1 MAENREENCGRNG
14 KRLNQQGMQRRA
26 RTPEEEQAYYQK
38 RQGGE
43 YNGQG
48 GYYQGAP
55 DDRQGGYY
63 QGSPN
68 GQQGGYYQESPNGQ
82 QGGYYQGNPNGR
94 QGGYYQGNPNGR
106 QGGYYQGN
114 PNGQQGGYYQEA
126 QNGPGNGY
134 YQGGPNGYYQQ
145 GNQQGYY
152 EEPDGGKK
160 GRKGKR
166 KKKHRKLIFAIEII
180 VLLVLAV
187 GLFGAAQLGRMGRI
201 HLKDIVVNSGL
212 TSKKGYRNLA
222 LFGVD
227 SRDGEPDGGTNSDT
241 IMVCSIN
248 QKTGEI
254 RLVSVYRDTYL
265 DVNEGSY
272 SKANSAYAGGGPER
286 AINMLNKNLDLDIT
300 DFATVDFSAVIEA
313 VDLLGGIDIE
323 LTDEEV
329 KWLNA
334 YLIETSQVT
343 GVSYENVQ
351 SSGMQHLSGIQA
363 MAYCRIRYT
372 EGWDYK
378 RTERQRLVLEKI
390 FEGAKSQGVTTLAS
404 MITTMMP
411 YIKTSLSNTEIIA
424 LAADIGKY
432 TIADTQGFP
441 YDKVAADVDAGDCV
455 VPVNLAANVKQLH
468 EYLFGDTDYTVSDTV
483 QQISNQIINNTG
495 IQ

>member
-26 RTPEEEQAYYQK
+26 RTPEEEQAYYQN

-68 GQQGGYYQESPNGQ
+68 GQQGGYYQGSPNGQ

-180 VLLVLAV
+180 VLLVLAI

-227 SRDGEPDGGTNSDT
+227 SRDGELDGGTNSDT

-334 YLIETSQVT
+334 YLVETSQVT
-343 GVSYENVQ
+343 GVSYENVP

-455 VPVNLAANVKQLH
+455 VPVNLAANVKPLH

>member
-68 GQQGGYYQESPNGQ
+68 GQQGGYYQGSPNGQ

-94 QGGYYQGNPNGR
+94 QGGHYQGNPNGR

-227 SRDGEPDGGTNSDT
+227 SRDGELDGGTNSDT

-404 MITTMMP
+404 MVGTMMP

-468 EYLFGDTDYTVSDTV
+468 EYLFGETDYTVSDTV

>member
-14 KRLNQQGMQRRA
+14 KRLNQQGMQRRV
-26 RTPEEEQAYYQK
+26 RTPEEEQAYYQN
-38 RQGGE
+38 RQGSE
-43 YNGQG
+43 YNG
-48 GYYQGAP
+48 
-55 DDRQGGYY
+55 
-63 QGSPN
+63 
-68 GQQGGYYQESPNGQ
+68 
-82 QGGYYQGNPNGR
+82 

-227 SRDGEPDGGTNSDT
+227 SRDGELDGGTNSDT

-334 YLIETSQVT
+334 YLVETSQVT
-343 GVSYENVQ
+343 GVSYENIQ

-390 FEGAKSQGVTTLAS
+390 FAAAQAQGVTGLAGLINT
-404 MITTMMP
+404 MIP
-411 YIKTSLSNTEIIA
+411 YIKTSLSNTEMLA
-424 LAADIGKY
+424 LAANIGKY
-432 TIADTQGFP
+432 SITLTELNCMYF
-441 YDKVAADVDAGDCV
+441 
-455 VPVNLAANVKQLH
+455 
-468 EYLFGDTDYTVSDTV
+468 
-483 QQISNQIINNTG
+483 
-495 IQ
+495 

>member
-14 KRLNQQGMQRRA
+14 KRLNQQGMQRRV
-26 RTPEEEQAYYQK
+26 RTPEEEQAYYQN
-38 RQGGE
+38 RQGSE

-48 GYYQGAP
+48 GYYQG
-55 DDRQGGYY
+55 
-63 QGSPN
+63 N
-68 GQQGGYYQESPNGQ
+68 PNGQ
-82 QGGYYQGNPNGR
+82 QGGYYQGNPNGQQGGYYQGNPNGQQGGYYQGNPNGQQGGYYQGNPNSR

-106 QGGYYQGN
+106 QGGYYQ
-114 PNGQQGGYYQEA
+114 EA
-126 QNGPGNGY
+126 PNGPGNGY
-134 YQGGPNGYYQQ
+134 CQGGPNGYY
-145 GNQQGYY
+145 QQGYY

-160 GRKGKR
+160 GRKGKK

-180 VLLVLAV
+180 VLLVLAL

-227 SRDGEPDGGTNSDT
+227 SRDGELDGGTNSDT

-286 AINMLNKNLDLDIT
+286 AVNMLNKNLDLDIT

-334 YLIETSQVT
+334 YLVETSQVT
-343 GVSYENVQ
+343 GVSYENIQ

-404 MITTMMP
+404 MISTMMP